1 MAYNCKVLSL
11 NSSPSLYIRKG
22 AFQLQMVI
30 DPVCK
35 MEIDEK
41 ASQFKSKAEGKDVYF
56 CCPHCKAIFDK
67 QPSKYKV
74 V

>member
-1 MAYNCKVLSL
+1 MEIYFSKERRFEQQTA
-11 NSSPSLYIRKG
+11 
-22 AFQLQMVI
+22 I

-41 ASQFKSKAEGKDVYF
+41 NSQFKSKVEGKEVYF
-56 CCPHCKAIFDK
+56 CCPNCKSIFDK
-67 QPSKYKV
+67 QPLKYMV

>member
-1 MAYNCKVLSL
+1 MEIYFSKE
-11 NSSPSLYIRKG
+11 RR
-22 AFQLQMVI
+22 FEQQTVI

-41 ASQFKSKAEGKDVYF
+41 TSQHKSKVEGKDVYF
-56 CCPHCKAIFDK
+56 CCPNCKAIFDK
-67 QPSKYKV
+67 QPSKYQV

>member
-1 MAYNCKVLSL
+1 ME
-11 NSSPSLYIRKG
+11 G
-22 AFQLQMVI
+22 ASQLQMVI

-67 QPSKYKV
+67 QPSKYQLV
-74 V
+74 

>member
-1 MAYNCKVLSL
+1 
-11 NSSPSLYIRKG
+11 
-22 AFQLQMVI
+22 MVI

-35 MEIDEK
+35 MEVDEK

-67 QPSKYKV
+67 QPSKYQV
-74 V
+74 VWAQSVNFVSMRVAVIAR

>member
-1 MAYNCKVLSL
+1 ME
-11 NSSPSLYIRKG
+11 LYFSKEKR
-22 AFQLQMVI
+22 FELQTAI

-41 ASQFKSKAEGKDVYF
+41 TSQFKSKVEGKEVYF
-56 CCPHCKAIFDK
+56 CCPSCKSIFDK